1 MENYNEY
8 ENHTLEELYDLL
20 DAEEERLLSQYEEPI
35 NYYTPGDSMTY
46 LSAMSQHWGIEANK
60 DRIEQI
66 ETEISRRC
74 KAHKSTNTLGATH
87 E

>member
-35 NYYTPGDSMTY
+35 NYYSPGDSMTY

>member
-1 MENYNEY
+1 MENHNEY

-60 DRIEQI
+60 ERIEQI

-74 KAHKSTNTLGATH
+74 KAHKSTNTLGTTH

>member
-1 MENYNEY
+1 MEDYNEY

-35 NYYTPGDSMTY
+35 NYYSPGDSMTY

>member
-1 MENYNEY
+1 MKDYNEY

-35 NYYTPGDSMTY
+35 NYYSPGDSMTY

-60 DRIEQI
+60 ERIEQI

-74 KAHKSTNTLGATH
+74 KAHKSTNTLGTTH

>member
-1 MENYNEY
+1 MEDYNEY

-35 NYYTPGDSMTY
+35 NYYIPGDSMTY

-60 DRIEQI
+60 ERIEQI

-74 KAHKSTNTLGATH
+74 KANKSTQTTQLA
-87 E
+87 

>member
-1 MENYNEY
+1 MENHNEY

-35 NYYTPGDSMTY
+35 NYYSPGDSMTY

>member
-1 MENYNEY
+1 MEDYNEY

-35 NYYTPGDSMTY
+35 NYYSPGDSMTY

-74 KAHKSTNTLGATH
+74 KAHKSTNTLGTTH

>member
-1 MENYNEY
+1 MEDYNEY

-35 NYYTPGDSMTY
+35 NYYSPGDSMTY

-60 DRIEQI
+60 DRIKQI

-74 KAHKSTNTLGATH
+74 KANKSTQTTQQA
-87 E
+87 

>member
-1 MENYNEY
+1 MEDYNEY

-35 NYYTPGDSMTY
+35 NYYSPGDSMTY

-66 ETEISRRC
+66 ETEISKRC
-74 KAHKSTNTLGATH
+74 KAHKSTNTLGTTH